1 MSNHNIQ
8 QTVTVRRELI
18 GSRVIDVILIPFMR
32 SRKVFFRA
40 QGLRPRTRYFPYLG
54 RRAIDDFTREE
65 STFTR
70 IAERSDDAVNTFRGS
85 TSHPDGSTTLTS
97 DSNGELIG
105 SFIVPNTEAL
115 KFRAG
120 AQEFKLLDISG
131 GADSDAISRARA
143 TYTAQ
148 GTINVVQDTIRSTR
162 IVTRTIFEP
171 RPQQGGPDN
180 FESPGTDPLAQT
192 FFVDRRENPN
202 GMFVS
207 KVRIYFASK
216 DSVVPVQVQIRPTIA
231 GVPDV
236 FPVPGGVKFLGP
248 AQVNIPSDLTDL
260 DDIRSNGT
268 DFEFEEPVYLTPGR
282 EYAIVVLAESTEY
295 NVHVAKTYDFLIGT
309 TELRVNKQPTLGSLF
324 MSQNSSTWT
333 PDQDRDLM
341 FQIYRANFS
350 TSATAQ
356 FNNVTN
362 IRELLEPL
370 SMLTD
375 SGNDEVTVFMD
386 GHGLSKN
393 DKVFVQGVT
402 NSDVT
407 GAFTLASSVLGSRT
421 VTKVDHFGFTF
432 NADSNAQASVYTGGS
447 NAVVTRNY
455 MYDTFIPQVA
465 TLLPSDTTTIAAQA
479 KRVSGG
485 SYAGTRNTSPSYG
498 KAGTYSDIV
507 LNELNVLTSPS
518 VVLNDS
524 NVGVH
529 GVSGASFDMQL
540 TLSTTDPKVSPVVD
554 LQRASAILYENII
567 DKQDS
572 SATSGF
578 NVPIRYVDETDNDFG
593 THAAKHVTNII
604 TLEEQA
610 VGLKILFAA
619 NRPSTAGFRVFY
631 KTGTTDDNL
640 DDLPYVEVFEE
651 GSNPA
656 DENGITLRD
665 YEYLAGGQVGNLDA
679 FTQFQIKI
687 VMTSTNSSK
696 IPYIKDLR
704 AVALVT

>member
-1 MSNHNIQ
+1 MSNHNAQ

-54 RRAIDDFTREE
+54 RRAIDDYARSE

-70 IAERSDDAVNTFRGS
+70 FAERTDDTVNTFKNR
-85 TSHPDGSTTLTS
+85 TSHPDGSSTLTS

-105 SFIVPNTEAL
+105 SFIVPDVDGL
-115 KFRAG
+115 RFRAG
-120 AQEFKLLDISG
+120 QQEFKLLDISG
-131 GADSDAISRARA
+131 GEDADAISIARA
-143 TYTAQ
+143 TYSAQ
-148 GTINVVQDTIRSTR
+148 GTINVVQDTVRSTR
-162 IVTRTIFEP
+162 IVTRTVFEP
-171 RPQQGGPDN
+171 REQRSFGGP
-180 FESPGTDPLAQT
+180 SDPLAQT

-236 FPVPGGVKFLGP
+236 FPVPGAIKFLGP
-248 AQVNIPSDLTDL
+248 AQVNIPSDLSDL

-333 PDQDRDLM
+333 ADQDRDLM

-350 TSATAQ
+350 TSGTAK

-362 IRELLEPL
+362 IRELLAPT
-370 SMLTD
+370 SILTD

-393 DKVFVQGVT
+393 DKVFVQGIT

-447 NAVVTRNY
+447 TAVVTRNY
-455 MYDTFIPQVA
+455 MYDAFIPQLA
-465 TLLPSDTTTIAAQA
+465 TLLPSDATTISAQT

-498 KAGTYSDIV
+498 KASTYSDII
-507 LNELNVLTSPS
+507 LNETNVLTSPS

-524 NVGVH
+524 NVAVH

-540 TLSTTDPKVSPVVD
+540 TLSTTDTKVSPIID

-578 NVPIRYVDETDNDFG
+578 NVPIRFVNETDNDFG
-593 THAAKHVTNII
+593 SHAAKHVTNIV

-619 NRPSTAGFRVFY
+619 NRPSAAGFRVYY

-640 DDLPYVEVFEE
+640 DDLPYIEIFEE
-651 GSNPA
+651 GSNPP
-656 DENGITLRD
+656 DEDGVTLRE

-679 FTQFQIKI
+679 FAQYQVKI

-696 IPYIKDLR
+696 IPYIRDLR
-704 AVALVT
+704 AIALVT